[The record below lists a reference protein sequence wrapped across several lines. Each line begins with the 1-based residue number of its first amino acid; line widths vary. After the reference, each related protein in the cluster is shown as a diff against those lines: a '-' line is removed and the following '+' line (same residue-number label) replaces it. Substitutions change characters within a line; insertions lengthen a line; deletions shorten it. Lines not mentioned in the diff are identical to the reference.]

1 MVIIADGRYELP
13 DELYY
18 HNINHVFIDVSNKLV
33 GLDQIGYAHM
43 KNPKNITKLCDEKV
57 IIGEPF
63 AHITTEKDGI
73 VTLNSPCSGLVEEF
87 NYDALKDMEND
98 TYTSGYIL
106 KLSSI
111 SEIDI
116 DNLVTGSE
124 IELWGKHEVRS
135 LLQDRYSFKI
145 IIIGESTVG
154 KTAIKVRFTDDYF
167 KKDLRTTL
175 GVDFG
180 SKEVNYEYKNVKDL
194 LYTGTYQFSARINV
208 WDAAGQ
214 AYYDKIRGIFYRDA
228 KGGMIVY
235 DVNNPISF
243 QNLKKWLEEF
253 KTHISTNIPVMLLGN
268 KSDLER
274 KVSREEAVS
283 FAVKNGFMFA
293 EASAKTG
300 EGVED
305 AFKKL
310 AIEIYKREENLK

>member
-18 HNINHVFIDVSNKLV
+18 HKINHVFIDVSNKNI
-33 GLDQIGYAHM
+33 GLDQIGFANL
-43 KNPKNITKLCDEKV
+43 KNPKDITKLCDEKV
-57 IIGEPF
+57 QISEPF
-63 AHITTEKDGI
+63 CHITTESGI
-73 VTLNSPCSGLVEEF
+73 VTLNSPCSGTVKEF
-87 NYDALKDMEND
+87 NFDALKDMEND
-98 TYTSGYIL
+98 TYTTGYII
-106 KLSSI
+106 KLENI
-111 SEIDI
+111 EEIDI

-124 IELWGKHEVRS
+124 IEQWGKHEVRS

-145 IIIGESTVG
+145 IEIGDSATG

-180 SKEVNYEYKNVKDL
+180 SKEVHYEYKNVRDL
-194 LYTGTYQFSARINV
+194 LYTGTYKFSARINV

-214 AYYDKIRGIFYRDA
+214 VYYDKIRGIFYRDA
-228 KGGMIVY
+228 KGGMLVY
-235 DVNNPISF
+235 DINNPISF
-243 QNLKKWLEEF
+243 QNLKKWIEELRI
-253 KTHISTNIPVMLLGN
+253 HISTNIPIMLLGN

-274 KVSREEAVS
+274 KVPREEAVS

-293 EASAKTG
+293 ECSAKTG
-300 EGVED
+300 EGIEE

-310 AIEIYKREENLK
+310 AIEIYKSEENLK